1 MKPTSFQN
9 YLQGIK
15 DFSHTISNAVNVLLL
30 LPVYFLGVGLTAIIA
45 KIKGKHFLDRKLTL
59 EKSYWLDLHL
69 KKKSLETYFRQF

>member
-30 LPVYFLGVGLTAIIA
+30 ALYGCILFVFKEITPQDLALFKDMLQPNKA
-45 KIKGKHFLDRKLTL
+45 TL
-59 EKSYWLDLHL
+59 QQNL
-69 KKKSLETYFRQF
+69 